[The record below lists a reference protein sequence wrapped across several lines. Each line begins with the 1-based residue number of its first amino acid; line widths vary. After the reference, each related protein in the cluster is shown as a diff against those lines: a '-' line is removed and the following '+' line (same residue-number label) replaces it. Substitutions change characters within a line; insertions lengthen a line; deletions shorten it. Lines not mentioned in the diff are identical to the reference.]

1 MEGHRDAAECRYPA
15 ERCQAVQRVT
25 VCHQQ
30 TMEPP
35 SAEWK
40 CDRFTRGGCLLST
53 PHADKCLS
61 VKSCILKEAWFFCLA
76 CYYCKD
82 FFFKMACITYVWAKT
97 LTENLARAA
106 RHFCVFRVARARHS
120 YVLSFNHL
128 ISLYQMQVVSPPP
141 PPKKKKNHYGQ
152 RSFSFQG
159 PCTRTISNMTVLR
172 PSATWRYWDHQ
183 QHDGTEAISNMTVL
197 KPSATWRY
205 RGHQQHDGTGAISNR
220 TVQRLSA
227 TWRYWGHQQHDGTG
241 AISNMTVLGPSATW
255 RYGCHQ
261 QQDGTKAISNVTV
274 PRSSATLWYRGH
286 QQRDGTQ
293 AISNVTALMPSATWR
308 YGGHQQRDGTETISN
323 KTVQRPS
330 AMWRYRGHQ
339 QRDGTEAITNVTVQR
354 PSPTWRYRG
363 IFEKPVHVPVD
374 RYWECDLWLAPVLF
388 HVWPRRM
395 SHEDWEWNT
404 LTSSKQ
410 HWDWCNVGTG
420 KESNP
425 CFWVSR

>member
-141 PPKKKKNHYGQ
+141 PPKKKKSLRTKIFLFS
-152 RSFSFQG
+152 RSLYS
-159 PCTRTISNMTVLR
+159 
-172 PSATWRYWDHQ
+172 DHQ
-183 QHDGTEAISNMTVL
+183 QHDGTKAISNVTVL
-197 KPSATWRY
+197 RP
-205 RGHQQHDGTGAISNR
+205 
-220 TVQRLSA
+220 SA

-241 AISNMTVLGPSATW
+241 AISNMTVLGPSATG

-274 PRSSATLWYRGH
+274 PRSSATWRYRGH